1 MVKTSRA
8 KNRLNFLCTH
18 RQKEIDELSGKN
30 IINTV
35 FSRYYDDITKL
46 YHIEFI

>member
-8 KNRLNFLCTH
+8 KKQLKLLCTH

-35 FSRYYDDITKL
+35 FSRYYDDITKV
-46 YHIEFI
+46 